1 MKKKE
6 KPYTYEFLEADLRK
20 LAADYGGVE
29 WGSIGKSRWGRELF
43 YIRLGHG
50 KKKISYNG
58 AHHGME
64 WITSVLLMKFAG
76 DYLSAE
82 ERRGSLGGFSV
93 EALSEKTSLYIIP
106 MVNPD
111 GVELSATGRIPLWVG
126 DKERKFLESCNGS
139 SDFGRWQANAAG
151 VDLNHNYDALW
162 ERSKALET
170 EYGIYGPGAT
180 RFSGTA
186 PFSEPES
193 KALADFTI
201 EKDFELA
208 IAFHSQGKVIY
219 QGFQGK
225 EPPLSL
231 KIARAFE
238 KISPYRLERE
248 EGIASVGGYKDWFV
262 EKMGRPG
269 YTIEVGEGR
278 NPLPTESF
286 PIIYKETLP
295 VLVGAMTV

>member
-6 KPYTYEFLEADLRK
+6 IPYTYDLLEADIKK
-20 LAADYGGVE
+20 LAADFGGLE
-29 WGSIGKSRWGRELF
+29 WGSIGQSRWGKELF

-76 DYLSAE
+76 DYLLAE
-82 ERRGSLGGFSV
+82 KEKCSLGGFSV
-93 EALSEKTSLYIIP
+93 EALSEKASLYIIP

-111 GVELSATGRIPLWVG
+111 GVELAALGKIPSWVDG
-126 DKERKFLESCNGS
+126 EERKFLLNCNGS
-139 SDFGRWQANAAG
+139 PDFGRWQANGAG
-151 VDLNHNYDALW
+151 VDLNHNYDAMW
-162 ERSKALET
+162 ERSKALEN
-170 EYGIYGPGAT
+170 EYGVYGPGPT
-180 RFSGTA
+180 RYSG
-186 PFSEPES
+186 PSPLSEPES
-193 KALADFTI
+193 SALANFTL
-201 EKDFELA
+201 EKDFEIA

-219 QGFQGK
+219 QGFCGK
-225 EPPLSL
+225 EPPVSM

-262 EKMGRPG
+262 DKLGRPG
-269 YTIEVGEGR
+269 FTVEVGEGR
-278 NPLPTESF
+278 NPLPARDL
-286 PIIYKETLP
+286 PAIYKETLP
-295 VLVGAMTV
+295 ILAGAMTV